1 MWTVEQYLEKHL
13 FPSPALPDAMYS
25 TSTFQ
30 FFMRVL
36 TEMYEAR
43 ETVENLDK
51 LSKADGFNAFDEKNL
66 ELLTE
71 VHVKVNE
78 LKVDMREF
86 INQCKNTVLNL
97 KIAACGQQDTSE
109 LERRA
114 LFCDFLFM
122 RMFYTFKSV
131 HGVGPEDER
140 GRKKNLVDKEQQD
153 TSKTVHEQYTMVTK
167 HCFQPGES
175 GEEADDLL
183 TLFKSL
189 KRAFNAINQQK
200 DSIELPSG
208 NPYIVKF
215 V

>member
-43 ETVENLDK
+43 ETVKNFDK

-66 ELLTE
+66 ELLTG

-78 LKVDMREF
+78 LKVDIQTF
-86 INQCKNTVLNL
+86 IDSCKDTVFRLRL
-97 KIAACGQQDTSE
+97 TAGQQDTSE

-114 LFCDFLFM
+114 LFCDFLFQ
-122 RMFYTFKSV
+122 RMFYSFESV
-131 HGVGPEDER
+131 HGVGPKDER